1 MQLEQKNVLL
11 GISGGI
17 AAYKTPDLVRKFI
30 AQGANVRV
38 VMTDSAKEFVS
49 PLALQ
54 AVSGNKISN
63 SLLDE
68 DAEAAMG
75 HIELARWADIF
86 VIAPATAN
94 IMAKL
99 THGLA
104 DDLLTT
110 LALATK
116 APIAIAPAMNQQ
128 MWAAPATTENLQ
140 KLQQRSVLQIGPAS
154 GEQACGDIG
163 YGRMSEPEDIV
174 SFVVDYFAERITAE
188 RITAERI
195 SAEQIT
201 SKQTNNAAT
210 LFAGKKIMITAGPT
224 REALDPVRYIS
235 NHSSGK
241 MGYAIAEAAQKMG
254 ADVTLVS
261 GPVSISPPANIK
273 LVSVTSAQE
282 MHDAVMADI
291 QTQDIFI
298 GCAAVADF
306 KLADIPTHKVKKK
319 DGQLTLTFEQNP
331 DILKTVAAI
340 AKPPFTLGFA
350 AETHDVEAYATS
362 KLERKKLNMIAAN
375 DVSSSTLGFNSDR
388 NALTV
393 ITKNNKISLP
403 ATSKYALAIELLK
416 LLNDEYSANQNN
428 KKSK

>member
-94 IMAKL
+94 VMAKL

-110 LALATK
+110 LALATA
-116 APIAIAPAMNQQ
+116 APIVIAPAMNQQ
-128 MWAAPATTENLQ
+128 MWAAPATTENLL
-140 KLQQRSVLQIGPAS
+140 KLQHRGVMQIGPAS
-154 GEQACGDIG
+154 GQQACGDIG
-163 YGRMSEPEDIV
+163 YGRMTEPEDIV
-174 SFVVDYFAERITAE
+174 AFVADYFAGQANEAP
-188 RITAERI
+188 A
-195 SAEQIT
+195 
-201 SKQTNNAAT
+201 

-241 MGYAIAEAAQKMG
+241 MGYAIAEAARKMG
-254 ADVTLVS
+254 AHVTLVS
-261 GPVSISPPANIK
+261 GPVNISAPPNVELI
-273 LVSVTSAQE
+273 SVTSAQE
-282 MHDAVMADI
+282 MHDAVMRDI
-291 QTQDIFI
+291 QQQDIFI
-298 GCAAVADF
+298 ACAAVADF
-306 KLADIPTHKVKKK
+306 RLADIPTHKVKKK
-319 DGQLTLTFEQNP
+319 DGILTLSFEPNP
-331 DILKTVAAI
+331 DILQAVAAQ
-340 AKPPFTLGFA
+340 ARPPFTLGFA
-350 AETHDVEAYATS
+350 AETNDIEAYAKS

-375 DVSSSTLGFNSDR
+375 DVSLSGLGFNSDR

-393 ITKNNKISLP
+393 ITKNSKISLP
-403 ATSKYALAIELLK
+403 ATSKYRLAIELLK
-416 LLNDEYSANQNN
+416 LLNSEYSASQNN